1 MALLIYPVRVNLM
14 AGMTK
19 YKPAC
24 KSPYFQL
31 YIIIVKQYL
40 TEQNLSG
47 FCSISMQKR
56 EASHGEDSNCNLRRY
71 CGGNRGNHKGG
82 LKKW

>member
-1 MALLIYPVRVNLM
+1 MALFIYPVRVNLM

-40 TEQNLSG
+40 IEQNLSG
-47 FCSISMQKR
+47 FCSISMQK
-56 EASHGEDSNCNLRRY
+56 EEGWHGEDSNCNLRSD
-71 CGGNRGNHKGG
+71 CGSNRGNDKGG
-82 LKKW
+82 LKEW